1 MRSSPALPPPA
12 ARWGRRWPQPSM
24 PGPLRQVYLD
34 VKGEQS
40 LEQLGFAIEM
50 MLAEPAARYL
60 FAAVLKQSE
69 PEQRSEDFG
78 LHRVGRPVPHLR
90 KHHRL
95 RNGAKP
101 RQFLG
106 GLPVIG
112 ANRQ

>member
-1 MRSSPALPPPA
+1 
-12 ARWGRRWPQPSM
+12 
-24 PGPLRQVYLD
+24 
-34 VKGEQS
+34 
-40 LEQLGFAIEM
+40 M

-60 FAAVLKQSE
+60 FAAVLQQSE

-90 KHHRL
+90 KHRRI
-95 RNGAKP
+95 RNSAKP

-112 ANRQ
+112 KTNSDQSTIPASAWGQDPRNPRPKLPRSMCQNAR